1 MNGPQI
7 VRTVPAVSEPSRF
20 RYILREYFLIQSII
34 GFIAATAASR
44 RPRQHRGISHV
55 RRQRNNRN
63 ESAAGA
69 IARSGA
75 NRGRDRMG
83 GQHLGHPR
91 RGHRGRLHRL
101 QQRHRAGAEEL
112 RGGRLDLRLR
122 ARDQGVFR
130 LRRLRQ
136 RLLAQHHRAAR
147 HPDRRRDRA
156 CAAWLGDNTECLLPT
171 SSSDQLGYGEVKEDL
186 YDFYAFGP
194 RDTFYDSLA
203 DSFNQAVAQLAQ
215 VNPDKPWA
223 IAGHSLGGALA
234 TLGAID
240 AVVGSTYNGPNNP
253 NPLLVTFGSLH
264 VGLESFKEQFKLQV
278 PQTLRFAN
286 LCDFVPSLVS
296 LEPFTNPKPY
306 EHVGVECTF
315 IWQKWDDW
323 ANHSMDLYLETIR
336 DHMGVIKV
344 GPRHYPE

>member
-1 MNGPQI
+1 MS
-7 VRTVPAVSEPSRF
+7 VVSEITEMNPPRAPS
-20 RYILREYFLIQSII
+20 LDPALTA
-34 GFIAATAASR
+34 AAT
-44 RPRQHRGISHV
+44 GW
-55 RRQRNNRN
+55 
-63 ESAAGA
+63 
-69 IARSGA
+69 GA
-75 NRGRDRMG
+75 NIWVT
-83 GQHLGHPR
+83 LGEAIEAAYTAYSNGTEPVLKNYEVVASIYVYELEIKEFFGFAACASDSSHNII
-91 RGHRGRLHRL
+91 
-101 QQRHRAGAEEL
+101 AL
-112 RGGRLDLRLR
+112 RGTQTDDETALVLHG
-122 ARDQGVFR
+122 
-130 LRRLRQ
+130 
-136 RLLAQHHRAAR
+136 
-147 HPDRRRDRA
+147 
-156 CAAWLGDNTECLLPT
+156 WGDNTECLLPT